1 MTQRFQQISIFE
13 EEPYSKILCFPK
25 VKESEVKK
33 RLNELKKIGVTHVSF
48 TGPLQIEKCHILGK
62 GYVGMVVLAKKNNEI
77 VALKIR
83 RIDSPRKNMSNEAK
97 LLQIVNKLD
106 IGPKFIKNS
115 KNFLVMEYID
125 GEKIIDWAKK
135 TETKSQEVRSV
146 LNNVLRECYLL
157 DDAGL
162 DHGELS
168 TIDKHVIVGKNKNT
182 IIDFESSSTNR
193 KPSNVTGAT
202 QGILIGTGLAKII
215 QKKIKLPPKETIINL
230 IRQYKKNPNLEN
242 FEKITIGLKLQ
253 TPGRFEKEVS
263 SLRSDKKLGPLIRRI
278 GPCSMRI
285 TKNPFQTLVEAII
298 YQQLSEASA
307 TAITKRF
314 LKLYKK
320 FPTPR
325 QVNNTTDKKLKD
337 IGLSGTKINYIKG
350 LSKLI
355 IQKKIDFK
363 KIAKLNDQ
371 QVIEELTKIKGIGNW
386 TTQIYLMFCLQRKDV
401 FPVGDLGIQKGIR
414 DLFSLKELPDP
425 KTMEKF
431 SARWKPN
438 RSIACWYIW
447 KSQRINS
454 IG

>member
-157 DDAGL
+157 DDTGL

-263 SLRSDKKLGPLIRRI
+263 LLRSDKKLGPLIRRI

-414 DLFSLKELPDP
+414 DLFSLKELPEP

>member
-33 RLNELKKIGVTHVSF
+33 RLNELKKLGVTHVSF

-125 GEKIIDWAKK
+125 GEKIINWANK
-135 TETKSQEVRSV
+135 TETKSQEIRSV

-253 TPGRFEKEVS
+253 TPGRFEEEVS
-263 SLRSDKKLGPLIRRI
+263 LLRSDKKLGPLIRRI

-298 YQQLSEASA
+298 SQQLSEASA

-355 IQKKIDFK
+355 IQKKIDFR
-363 KIAKLNDQ
+363 KISKLSDE

-386 TTQIYLMFCLQRKDV
+386 TAQIYLMFCLQRKDI

-425 KTMEKF
+425 KTMKKF

>member
-33 RLNELKKIGVTHVSF
+33 RLSELKKIGVTHVSF

-97 LLQIVNKLD
+97 LHQIVNKLD

-115 KNFLVMEYID
+115 KNFLVMEYIE

-215 QKKIKLPPKETIINL
+215 QKRVRLPPKETIINL

-253 TPGRFEKEVS
+253 APGRFEKEVS
-263 SLRSDKKLGPLIRRI
+263 LLRSDKKLGPLIRRI

-285 TKNPFQTLVEAII
+285 TKDPFQTLVEAII

-337 IGLSGTKINYIKG
+337 IGLSGTKINYMKG
-350 LSKLI
+350 LAKLVVKKEIDFRKISKLS
-355 IQKKIDFK
+355 DE
-363 KIAKLNDQ
+363 

-386 TTQIYLMFCLQRKDV
+386 TAQIYLMFCLQRTDV

-414 DLFSLKELPDP
+414 DLFSLKELPEP

>member
-33 RLNELKKIGVTHVSF
+33 RLKELKKLGVTHVSF

-215 QKKIKLPPKETIINL
+215 QKKVKLPPKETIINL

-253 TPGRFEKEVS
+253 TPGRFEEEVS
-263 SLRSDKKLGPLIRRI
+263 LLRSDKKLGPLIRRI

-350 LSKLI
+350 LAKLVVKKEIDFRKISKLS
-355 IQKKIDFK
+355 DE
-363 KIAKLNDQ
+363 

-386 TTQIYLMFCLQRKDV
+386 TAQIYLMFCLQRTDV

-431 SARWKPN
+431 SSRWKPN

>member
-157 DDAGL
+157 DDTGL

-215 QKKIKLPPKETIINL
+215 QKKVKLPPKETIINL

-253 TPGRFEKEVS
+253 TPGRFEEEVS

>member
-135 TETKSQEVRSV
+135 TETKSQEIRSV

-157 DDAGL
+157 DDTGL

-253 TPGRFEKEVS
+253 TPGRFEEEVS
-263 SLRSDKKLGPLIRRI
+263 LLRSDKKLGPLIRRI

-325 QVNNTTDKKLKD
+325 QVDNTTDKKLKD

>member
-97 LLQIVNKLD
+97 LLQIVNKLG

-253 TPGRFEKEVS
+253 TPGRFEEEVS
-263 SLRSDKKLGPLIRRI
+263 LLRSDKKLGPLIRRI

-337 IGLSGTKINYIKG
+337 IGLSGTKINYMKG
-350 LSKLI
+350 LAKLVVKKEIDFGKISKLS
-355 IQKKIDFK
+355 DE
-363 KIAKLNDQ
+363 

-386 TTQIYLMFCLQRKDV
+386 TAQIYLMFCLQRKDV

-414 DLFSLKELPDP
+414 DLFSLKELPEP

>member
-1 MTQRFQQISIFE
+1 MTQRFQKISTFE

-33 RLNELKKIGVTHVSF
+33 RLKELKKLGVTHVSF

-115 KNFLVMEYID
+115 KNFLVMEYIE

-215 QKKIKLPPKETIINL
+215 QKKVKLPPKETIINL

-253 TPGRFEKEVS
+253 TPGRFEEEVS
-263 SLRSDKKLGPLIRRI
+263 LLRSDKKLRPLIRRI

-325 QVNNTTDKKLKD
+325 QVNNTSDKKLKD

-350 LSKLI
+350 LAKLLVKKEIDFRKISKLS
-355 IQKKIDFK
+355 DE
-363 KIAKLNDQ
+363 

-431 SARWKPN
+431 SSRWKPN

>member
-33 RLNELKKIGVTHVSF
+33 RLKELKKLGVTHVSF

-97 LLQIVNKLD
+97 LLQIVNKLG

-115 KNFLVMEYID
+115 KNFLVMEYIE

-215 QKKIKLPPKETIINL
+215 QKKVKLPPKETIINL

-253 TPGRFEKEVS
+253 TPGRFEEEVS
-263 SLRSDKKLGPLIRRI
+263 LLRSDKKLGPLIRRI

-337 IGLSGTKINYIKG
+337 IGLSGTKINYMKG
-350 LSKLI
+350 LAKLVVKKEIDFRKISKLS
-355 IQKKIDFK
+355 DE
-363 KIAKLNDQ
+363 

-386 TTQIYLMFCLQRKDV
+386 TAQIYLMFCLQRTDV

>member
-97 LLQIVNKLD
+97 LLQIVNKLG

-263 SLRSDKKLGPLIRRI
+263 LLRSDKKLGPLIRRI

-337 IGLSGTKINYIKG
+337 IGLSGTKINYMKG
-350 LSKLI
+350 LAKLVVKKEIDFRKISKL
-355 IQKKIDFK
+355 K
-363 KIAKLNDQ
+363 NE

-386 TTQIYLMFCLQRKDV
+386 TAQIYLMFCLERKDV

-414 DLFSLKELPDP
+414 DLFSLKELPNP
-425 KTMEKF
+425 KTMERY

>member
-33 RLNELKKIGVTHVSF
+33 RLKELKKLGVTHVSF

-263 SLRSDKKLGPLIRRI
+263 LLRSDKKLGPLIRRI